1 MCAKRNRRQAVGIPD
16 TWAICGLYALLLI
29 LFFVPGIIIDNRPI
43 SALDLMRAAEL
54 HQFGQFPGSMATARE
69 MLVMPILCSAGAILT
84 LAFRTTAGKYA
95 FGACFS
101 ALLFGM
107 IGIFSVR
114 YLPHAGGFA
123 VGAAMFLCLALFF
136 VSIICAVIRRSSR

>member
-1 MCAKRNRRQAVGIPD
+1 MCAKKTRRKAVGIPD
-16 TWAICGLYALLLI
+16 TWAICGLYALLLA
-29 LFFVPGIIIDNRPI
+29 LFFIPGIIIDNRPV
-43 SALDLMRAAEL
+43 SALDLMRATAL
-54 HQFGQFPGSMATARE
+54 HQFGQFPGSMAAARE
-69 MLVMPILCSAGAILT
+69 MLAAPLLCGIGLVLT
-84 LAFRTTAGKYA
+84 LAFRTSTGKYA

-123 VGAAMFLCLALFF
+123 VGMGMFLCLALFF
-136 VSIICAVIRRSSR
+136 VSIICAVVRRSAR